1 MTNKLPEVGKRY
13 KQKRYDDKERTI
25 TVESI
30 TQRVNFRSKV
40 FDYCVDL
47 DDFWL
52 EFEEIP
58 DHIPESRKKVEDN
71 RFTDVG
77 KTIKEAKEELKNY
90 IWNSTSLILDTDDL
104 LERTKQ
110 LINVRN
116 SAQNLLNALDA
127 QEEPRKIS
135 RIRNLYH
142 DNFSPELIGALETL
156 EENQEI
162 LDEKIEKLLGGK

>member
-58 DHIPESRKKVEDN
+58 DHIPDNGKKVKDN
-71 RFTDVG
+71 HFTDVG
-77 KTIKEAKEELKNY
+77 KTIEEAKEDLKDVMEKGYFINQETY
-90 IWNSTSLILDTDDL
+90 FIEQLLD
-104 LERTKQ
+104 K
-110 LINVRN
+110 
-116 SAQNLLNALDA
+116 AQNLLNDLDA
-127 QEEPRKIS
+127 QKEPRKIS

-162 LDEKIEKLLGGK
+162 LDEKIERLLGGK